1 MESRTVDTGSPNR
14 LRSFDPVRI
23 AGLEYYAWTGY
34 YLRRWPQ
41 VLAAGAGLVRMG
53 FGMDLDRSL
62 QGAWL
67 VMRANQLWAPF
78 PDNDADGARACM
90 QQFYELVR
98 LSYGEPADP
107 AQAAALE
114 VDWWRVHR
122 EVQRAPDAAEPAREL
137 VAALT
142 RSYSY
147 LYTEPEEDVRPAA
160 LHRARAMDL
169 CDEWVG
175 EGCQPGSLLL
185 PQVRAS
191 LVRAYAALL
200 AAVHH

>member
-1 MESRTVDTGSPNR
+1 MDSRTVRTGSPNR

-41 VLAAGAGLVRMG
+41 VLAASVGLVRLG

-78 PDNDADGARACM
+78 PDNDPDGARSCM

-107 AQAAALE
+107 AYAAALE
-114 VDWWRVHR
+114 VEWWRVHR
-122 EVQRAPDAAEPAREL
+122 EVQRAPDATEPAQEL
-137 VAALT
+137 VASLT
-142 RSYSY
+142 RLYSY
-147 LYTEPEEDVRPAA
+147 LYDEPQEAVRPAA
-160 LHRARAMDL
+160 VHRAMAMDL
-169 CDEWVG
+169 SDKWVR
-175 EGCQPGSLLL
+175 EGCQPVSPLL
-185 PQVRAS
+185 PQERAS